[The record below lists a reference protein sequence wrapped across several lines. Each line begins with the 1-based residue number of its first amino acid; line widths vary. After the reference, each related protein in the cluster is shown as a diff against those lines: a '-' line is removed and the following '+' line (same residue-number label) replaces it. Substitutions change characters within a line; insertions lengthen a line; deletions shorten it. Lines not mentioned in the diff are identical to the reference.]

1 MRPTGGK
8 DLPFRPKEWARAAE
22 ETARTPMPILSNLR
36 VDGTLVL
43 RVVGRFDYRAREQFL
58 ESYEHCDS
66 EPCGFEVDLRDA
78 EYLDSSAL
86 GLLLTLRDFAAAK
99 GARVTLCNA
108 RPLVARTLA
117 AAEFGQWFTVA

>member
-1 MRPTGGK
+1 
-8 DLPFRPKEWARAAE
+8 
-22 ETARTPMPILSNLR
+22 MPILSNLR
-36 VDGTLVL
+36 GDGTLVL

-58 ESYEHCDS
+58 ESYEHCDR

-78 EYLDSSAL
+78 DYVDSSAL

-99 GARVTLCNA
+99 GASVRLCNA

>member
-1 MRPTGGK
+1 M
-8 DLPFRPKEWARAAE
+8 A
-22 ETARTPMPILSNLR
+22 ILSNLR

-58 ESYEHCDS
+58 ESYAHCDR
-66 EPCGFEVDLRDA
+66 EPRGFEVDLRDA
-78 EYLDSSAL
+78 DYVDSSAL

-99 GARVTLCNA
+99 GAGVTLCNA
-108 RPLVARTLA
+108 RPLVARTLV